1 VLHVLHATGQA
12 AATPGSLQRLMTSLF
27 PAHSQDLEILMPFFR
42 ILSRIGESTQFDPVG
57 DSENSFDG
65 DCENDLDGDGDE
77 ISIGAPVGADDGD
90 GEGLIDLVGLLVGF
104 SEGVLLGSRL
114 GTMLG

>member
-57 DSENSFDG
+57 DSESTSDGDCDNAFDG
-65 DCENDLDGDGDE
+65 DCDAFFVGV
-77 ISIGAPVGADDGD
+77 SVGADVGD
-90 GEGLIDLVGLLVGF
+90 GEGLIDSVGLFVGF

-114 GTMLG
+114 GTILG